1 MLQIAE
7 EAVDAL
13 RQMGALR
20 ITAEEV
26 DGEVEIS
33 IEDATEPAE
42 GDEVVERDG
51 AIVYLDAAA
60 AEVLADEVL
69 GVHAHDDHFHFS
81 FDDQSA

>member
-7 EAVDAL
+7 DAVAAL
-13 RQMGALR
+13 KQMGRLR

-42 GDEVVERDG
+42 GDQVVERDG

-60 AEVLADEVL
+60 AEVLSDEVL
-69 GVHAHDDHFHFS
+69 GVHSHDDHFHFS
-81 FDDQSA
+81 FDDQPA